1 MKKVV
6 KFTIIFLILIFIILI
21 IQRIIAYKIMP
32 KTSVDDFATIK
43 DLIEFDGHQYIDMKN
58 STDNNCKKDIYLK
71 FSKPTINEDGTTNK
85 NLYEI
90 LISHVAAKLKNQ
102 KFRLLDE
109 EKDLVIVVNSKE
121 DGTASYTINNEKD
134 YWESIYS
141 KYQIEN
147 IEDDKISNLTVV
159 SQILTNII
167 NNNWIYN
174 KVNLGTKESS
184 IDNYEIYFDE
194 GYKVRKIGSEIYNI
208 IFTKNY
214 KSQVIEN
221 ISTSTKMET
230 IESIIGTPTFKN
242 DDYNIIG
249 YKSNDIYIFFNE
261 NEISVYPIEKYNEE
275 DSKKF
280 GTIVS
285 ELNKTGDIETFL
297 NKLTDLYPNYEL
309 YYRNNNYTNIIYP
322 LKGFEVTLGTSN
334 NNGITIYSNFEGQI
348 TEDIAMKDIK
358 ENKKIPTNVNT
369 QLDKNLVYETEIKR
383 YSQDEMYRN
392 PYDKAYFIQ
401 TSLYTVIERDSNYY
415 FYSRDKENID
425 SNIEINNLTN
435 MLMYN
440 ETTFIYGIKDDGI
453 YMYDAK
459 DMKLNKIL
467 DGKGNFNLEKI
478 ENDIIYYD
486 NTSIKI

>member
-58 STDNNCKKDIYLK
+58 STDSNCKKDIYLK

-159 SQILTNII
+159 SQILSNII

-221 ISTSTKMET
+221 IITSTKMET
-230 IESIIGTPTFKN
+230 IESILGKPTFKN

-322 LKGFEVTLGTSN
+322 LKGFEVTLGVSY
-334 NNGITIYSNFEGQI
+334 NNGITIYSNS
-348 TEDIAMKDIK
+348 
-358 ENKKIPTNVNT
+358 V
-369 QLDKNLVYETEIKR
+369 V
-383 YSQDEMYRN
+383 
-392 PYDKAYFIQ
+392 
-401 TSLYTVIERDSNYY
+401 V
-415 FYSRDKENID
+415 
-425 SNIEINNLTN
+425 
-435 MLMYN
+435 
-440 ETTFIYGIKDDGI
+440 
-453 YMYDAK
+453 
-459 DMKLNKIL
+459 
-467 DGKGNFNLEKI
+467 
-478 ENDIIYYD
+478 
-486 NTSIKI
+486 